1 MILAILFSAITTF
14 NWTEHIP
21 ADGLKYEKTE
31 NGFRFTLAARGKMNG
46 GDGYL
51 WADVPLYRRG
61 VLDFDVKLVP
71 QLKNRAQSL
80 FVTLYGIRTFFHDG
94 CRDWRVIFPEPM
106 ANRETGFPEEPVR
119 HVQIAQVALDE
130 WHHCRITFD
139 VFDDRAEF
147 FFDDMGDPAYI
158 AGGMSVWSESEFLG
172 GLLRVGGMGGA
183 PNSNP
188 EIRNIALTE
197 VTEWEKAEA
206 RTETL
211 VFEGITHE
219 YYQVCDFLAADK
231 PRSYLL
237 DFTRYCYWPKNCY
250 KYAKLPGRSTV
261 AAAKRIVL
269 VDAPKSFD
277 DVLPDF
283 LLRDIVAAVKDG
295 AELIVLDGPFTLDR
309 GEFAGTPLEAILPEG
324 ALHGT
329 CFPPQAAKPEILV
342 RTVEKGTVKVFRG
355 LALGADPN
363 AFKARFA
370 PWAEKL
376 FERN

>member
-1 MILAILFSAITTF
+1 MPPFGDMQL
-14 NWTEHIP
+14 P
-21 ADGLKYEKTE
+21 Q
-31 NGFRFTLAARGKMNG
+31 G
-46 GDGYL
+46 GDMGT
-51 WADVPLYRRG
+51 P
-61 VLDFDVKLVP
+61 P
-71 QLKNRAQSL
+71 
-80 FVTLYGIRTFFHDG
+80 DG
-94 CRDWRVIFPEPM
+94 FGGGQMGEPPMGMPPE
-106 ANRETGFPEEPVR
+106 
-119 HVQIAQVALDE
+119 
-130 WHHCRITFD
+130 
-139 VFDDRAEF
+139 
-147 FFDDMGDPAYI
+147 
-158 AGGMSVWSESEFLG
+158 
-172 GLLRVGGMGGA
+172 GMGG
-183 PNSNP
+183 PGGHSKP

-219 YYQVCDFLAADK
+219 YYQACDFLAAEK

-329 CFPPQAAKPEILV
+329 CFPPQTAKPEILT
-342 RTVEKGTVKVFRG
+342 RAVEKGTVKVFRG

-376 FERN
+376 FK